1 MLNKKMQSSK
11 RLDRAMLPHVSPA
24 DRIWDV
30 VKQSKRKNALQVD
43 NKITIPLTGKQRVTS
58 FDLN

>member
-1 MLNKKMQSSK
+1 MLSSK

>member
-1 MLNKKMQSSK
+1 MQSSK
-11 RLDRAMLPHVSPA
+11 RLDRAMLPQVSPV